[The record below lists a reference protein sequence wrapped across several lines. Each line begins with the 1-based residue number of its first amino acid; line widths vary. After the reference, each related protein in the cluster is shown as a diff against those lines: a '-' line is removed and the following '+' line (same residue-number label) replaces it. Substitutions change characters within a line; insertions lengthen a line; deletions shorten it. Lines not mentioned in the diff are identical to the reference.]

1 MSDRPWLSQNEPGL
15 RLERE
20 LLKELAAQ
28 EPTKGSVDRGWAA
41 LAAELPAQH
50 APPAPGGEAGLAA
63 RPAASWGLAAKVTV
77 GLSAAVGAVWLGTQF
92 TNDERG
98 ATVPSAHLAPVVAP
112 QAQLARPSSERE
124 PTREAPPAAEPR
136 SPSPGP
142 SRVPAANTTLAEE
155 GRLLASAHRLVQAGR
170 GSEALQVLGNLKQR
184 YPRSVLSQE
193 REALTIE
200 AVAATGDLAAARALT
215 QKFLARHPQ
224 SPHAS
229 RLERFSR

>member
-1 MSDRPWLSQNEPGL
+1 MSDRPWLSQNEPRL

-28 EPTKGSVDRGWAA
+28 EPAKGSVDRGWAA
-41 LAAELPAQH
+41 LAAELPVPQ
-50 APPAPGGEAGLAA
+50 APSPLGGESGLTAQ
-63 RPAASWGLAAKVTV
+63 PAASWGLAAKLTV
-77 GLSAAVGAVWLGTQF
+77 GLSAAVGAAWLGSQF
-92 TNDERG
+92 TNDEARSPT
-98 ATVPSAHLAPVVAP
+98 APSAHVAPVVAP
-112 QAQLARPSSERE
+112 PAHAARPSENE
-124 PTREAPPAAEPR
+124 PPREAPPAVEPR
-136 SPSPGP
+136 SPSPAV
-142 SRVPAANTTLAEE
+142 SRAPASNTTLAEE

-193 REALTIE
+193 REVLTIE

-215 QKFLARHPQ
+215 QKFLTRHPQ

-229 RLERFSR
+229 RLERFTR